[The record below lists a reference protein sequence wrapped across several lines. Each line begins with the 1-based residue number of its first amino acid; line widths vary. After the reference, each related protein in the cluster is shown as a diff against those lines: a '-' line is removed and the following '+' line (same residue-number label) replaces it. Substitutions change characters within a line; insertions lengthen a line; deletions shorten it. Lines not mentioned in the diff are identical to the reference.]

1 MCFAL
6 VLVLNKV
13 GRTEREKLHLSF
25 LFFANN
31 LYRPTA
37 LSSQPIPSG
46 VPFATY
52 LQERKYCKL
61 FELEIVKMEE
71 ASDLPMNLLIGA
83 GCATLV
89 LGSGLAFVM
98 MKSKKANDE
107 PSIEENEEE
116 IEALD
121 PEVSAWTNIN
131 FIGMN
136 HTSHVSFLRKP
147 LFDRIR

>member
-1 MCFAL
+1 
-6 VLVLNKV
+6 
-13 GRTEREKLHLSF
+13 
-25 LFFANN
+25 
-31 LYRPTA
+31 
-37 LSSQPIPSG
+37 
-46 VPFATY
+46 
-52 LQERKYCKL
+52 
-61 FELEIVKMEE
+61 MEE

-107 PSIEENEEE
+107 PSFEENKEE

-121 PEVSAWTNIN
+121 PEVSAWTNIY
-131 FIGMN
+131 FFGMN
-136 HTSHVSFLRKP
+136 HTSHVSFSRKP